1 MAGAPGILEGCAK
14 AALLVQI
21 CCIVLCGGTT
31 AGFKRLLRGG
41 GQVGSVKGPNYETEP
56 LTRASKWKLPAIF
69 GLLVAPF
76 LVTGCT
82 TTSGTT
88 KTKTEKTVA
97 ASHVKTVNGVKTFTY
112 TAKDRECL
120 ERAMFFESNRSSP
133 DGLMAVGTVVMNRR
147 LRVAIRIRSA
157 ALLVRRTS
165 LRRVLTRKMNS
176 KAMPDVQATAD
187 AVLKG
192 KRHPSLKNSMF
203 FHTAGL
209 KFPYRN
215 MHYVLVA
222 GGNSFYEKRGRDG
235 ELENPVPQTPYNLA
249 YASTPQA
256 PSMPEGPFYNVTDQQ
271 DATVPQAQPTVRV
284 ALAEAAKTTE
294 TQQNGGVGPQARGDR
309 LAALPVKPAEKPVMT
324 QVASYQ
330 PTFDETAPAAENVSL
345 GYTADKKHVDAIGAM
360 LLSQERPESPL

>member
-1 MAGAPGILEGCAK
+1 
-14 AALLVQI
+14 
-21 CCIVLCGGTT
+21 
-31 AGFKRLLRGG
+31 
-41 GQVGSVKGPNYETEP
+41 
-56 LTRASKWKLPAIF
+56 
-69 GLLVAPF
+69 
-76 LVTGCT
+76 
-82 TTSGTT
+82 
-88 KTKTEKTVA
+88 
-97 ASHVKTVNGVKTFTY
+97 
-112 TAKDRECL
+112 
-120 ERAMFFESNRSSP
+120 
-133 DGLMAVGTVVMNRR
+133 MAVGTVVMNR
-147 LRVAIRIRSA
+147 LASGSYPDTICGVVGQKNQFAPG
-157 ALLVRRTS
+157 
-165 LRRVLTRKMNS
+165 VLTRKMNS

>member
-1 MAGAPGILEGCAK
+1 VAP
-14 AALLVQI
+14 QP
-21 CCIVLCGGTT
+21 
-31 AGFKRLLRGG
+31 GFKRLLRGG

-56 LTRASKWKLPAIF
+56 LTRASKWKLPAIL

-88 KTKTEKTVA
+88 KTKTEKTAA

-133 DGLMAVGTVVMNRR
+133 DGLMAVGTVVMNR
-147 LRVAIRIRSA
+147 LASGSYPDTICGVVGQKNQFAPG
-157 ALLVRRTS
+157 
-165 LRRVLTRKMNS
+165 VLTRKMNS

-271 DATVPQAQPTVRV
+271 DATVPQAQPTVQV

>member
-1 MAGAPGILEGCAK
+1 M
-14 AALLVQI
+14 
-21 CCIVLCGGTT
+21 
-31 AGFKRLLRGG
+31 
-41 GQVGSVKGPNYETEP
+41 
-56 LTRASKWKLPAIF
+56 TRAGTWKWPVLI

-82 TTSGTT
+82 TTGGTT
-88 KTKTEKTVA
+88 KAKTDKTAA

-120 ERAMFFESNRSSP
+120 QRAMFFESNRSSP
-133 DGLMAVGTVVMNRR
+133 DGLMAVGTVVMNR
-147 LRVAIRIRSA
+147 LASGSYPDTICGVVGQKNQFAPG
-157 ALLVRRTS
+157 
-165 LRRVLTRKMNS
+165 VLTRKMNS
-176 KAMPDVQATAD
+176 QALPDVQAAAD

-192 KRHPSLKNSMF
+192 KRHPKLKNSMF

-209 KFPYRN
+209 KFPYNN

-235 ELENPVPQTPYNLA
+235 ELQNPVPQTPYNLA
-249 YASTPQA
+249 YASTPQS
-256 PSMPEGPFYNVTDQQ
+256 PSMPEGPFYNVTSQQ
-271 DATVPQAQPTVRV
+271 DVPVPQAQPTVQL
-284 ALAEAAKTTE
+284 AMAEASNTIEA
-294 TQQNGGVGPQARGDR
+294 QHNGGVGPQARGDRVGER

-330 PTFDETAPAAENVSL
+330 PTFDETAPAVENVSL
-345 GYTADKKHVDAIGAM
+345 GYTADKKHVDAIGAL